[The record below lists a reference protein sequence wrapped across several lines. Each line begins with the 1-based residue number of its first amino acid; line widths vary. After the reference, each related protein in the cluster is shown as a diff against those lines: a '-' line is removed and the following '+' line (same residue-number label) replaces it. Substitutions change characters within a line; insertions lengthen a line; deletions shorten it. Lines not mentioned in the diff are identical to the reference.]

1 MYARIQSF
9 VNTLEYSS
17 ILFNRSDIP
26 FSWFCHL
33 DDDIY
38 IIMKNL
44 IGLLS
49 KMNPKIEPRYV
60 GRAGTPWKKP
70 RSVSSGL
77 CKQRNILVYWSAL
90 KRIAI
95 IVIFIKSGAHNYKN
109 RKGEHDT
116 PTQIMKMSTFPSL

>member
-1 MYARIQSF
+1 MYIMFASMQTF
-9 VNTLEYSS
+9 VNKLGYVS
-17 ILFNRSDIP
+17 IVFNPSYIP

-49 KMNPKIEPRYV
+49 KMNPKIESRYV

-70 RSVSSGL
+70 RSVSLGFWNEG
-77 CKQRNILVYWSAL
+77 NI
-90 KRIAI
+90 
-95 IVIFIKSGAHNYKN
+95 F
-109 RKGEHDT
+109 
-116 PTQIMKMSTFPSL
+116 